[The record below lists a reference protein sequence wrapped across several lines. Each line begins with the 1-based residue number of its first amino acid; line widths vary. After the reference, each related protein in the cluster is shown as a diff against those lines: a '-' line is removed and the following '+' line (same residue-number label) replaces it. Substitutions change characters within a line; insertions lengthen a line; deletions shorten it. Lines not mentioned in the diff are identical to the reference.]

1 MQLKFHNY
9 SMSSILGLIAFITFT
24 IFILTSVALYPTNY
38 NPLYDW
44 LSNLGNINLNP
55 MGAFFFNWGCIISGI
70 ILIPFFIGLYAWK
83 PQKTLQKSLLILG
96 MVIGIFAS
104 ISLIMVGIYPETH
117 IIHHVQAA
125 TAVFSSLF
133 LIIIV
138 INLALYENPKF
149 IRGVAYFGILAVLVD
164 IIFSICSGI
173 EQEHISSF
181 QSNNTCSG
189 FRMGMCIF
197 ITVMGCAFSSEHA
210 YKKSMK

>member
-1 MQLKFHNY
+1 MQIKYHNY
-9 SMSSILGLIAFITFT
+9 SISSILGLTAFIIFT
-24 IFILTSVALYPTNY
+24 IFILTSVALYPTHY

-55 MGAFFFNWGCIISGI
+55 IGAFFFNWGCIISGI
-70 ILIPFFIGLYAWK
+70 ILIPFFVGLYVWK
-83 PQKTLQKSLLILG
+83 PQKTLNKLFLILG

-104 ISLIMVGIYPETH
+104 ISLIMVGIYPETQ

-138 INLALYENPKF
+138 INLALFKNPKF

-164 IIFSICSGI
+164 IT
-173 EQEHISSF
+173 F
-181 QSNNTCSG
+181 QYVVASNKNILAVFNPTTPVPG
-189 FRMGMCIF
+189 LEWA
-197 ITVMGCAFSSEHA
+197 CAFL
-210 YKKSMK
+210 SMFWVALLALNMIIKRV

>member
-138 INLALYENPKF
+138 VNLALYENPKF

-164 IIFSICSGI
+164 IT
-173 EQEHISSF
+173 F
-181 QSNNTCSG
+181 QYVVASNKNILAVFNPTTPVPG
-189 FRMGMCIF
+189 LEWA
-197 ITVMGCAFSSEHA
+197 CAFLSLLWVA
-210 YKKSMK
+210 LLAVNMLIKKV